1 MSFLVIYVSNSES
14 TSTSFSSQRDF
25 IFVETFQGQRIK
37 FPNFIKEK
45 KKNNTKPHHT
55 ILATSNAAPIAI
67 IGNFL
72 VSLAQS
78 RSNMW
83 WQQQWLLG
91 LTSTAFLMDAVL
103 LATRE
108 HGILFW
114 APRPLPPEIN
124 SWCNKDS
131 IMRFKN
137 SWLMFPSGK
146 LMGGLK
152 FTERFEMEGRR
163 ENNW

>member
-1 MSFLVIYVSNSES
+1 MSFLVIYVNNSES
-14 TSTSFSSQRDF
+14 TSTSFSSQSDF
-25 IFVETFQGQRIK
+25 IFVEIFQGQRIK
-37 FPNFIKEK
+37 FPNFIKE

-55 ILATSNAAPIAI
+55 ILATSNAAQLQP
-67 IGNFL
+67 L
-72 VSLAQS
+72 VTSWCPWHKAGQTCADNSSDCLASLIQHS
-78 RSNMW
+78 WWMLCCWQHRSMASSSGHP
-83 WQQQWLLG
+83 LLP
-91 LTSTAFLMDAVL
+91 S
-103 LATRE
+103 
-108 HGILFW
+108 
-114 APRPLPPEIN
+114 EIN

-137 SWLMFPSGK
+137 SRLMFPSGK